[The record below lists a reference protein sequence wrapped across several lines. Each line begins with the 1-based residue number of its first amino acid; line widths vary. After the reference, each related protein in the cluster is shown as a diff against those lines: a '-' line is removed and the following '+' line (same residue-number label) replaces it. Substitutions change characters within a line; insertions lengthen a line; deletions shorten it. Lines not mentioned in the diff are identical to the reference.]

1 MEKSSLPKLTKWFL
15 AAGLTLAVVA
25 ALLTLVLNSLID
37 PNDYKSDIENTAK
50 QNGIT
55 LSIEGNIVLN
65 VFPKL
70 GVTVESINFSDGQ
83 SIAGKIPKLDVTF
96 GWLALLGGNISET
109 NLPID
114 SISLA
119 KGTLQYS
126 PDTPMP
132 VQFDQIELSINDLS
146 LNGNDFQINLSAQA
160 LNGLNLS
167 LRTTAQVNIQDQK
180 LSRIAGRNFTFIV
193 DQMTLKGDV
202 DADLTTQEIKGS
214 LASSSI
220 NLRQQ
225 ISRIQK
231 RLPIF
236 KVPSMSSDKAFSDVS
251 FNSEFNVNPWGYS
264 RYVHKLVLDGQTFTI
279 DITADQSTNKMSMS
293 LKGDSLSLADYLPK
307 SSQNPEDI
315 NQAPVA
321 IFAPLAVPFM
331 LWRGESNI
339 ELAINSIQ
347 LDSFTVS
354 NLYANASGYL
364 KVLEITSFNADLFGG
379 NVNAVATLDLNA
391 STPSF
396 RLESA
401 IYDIDLAQ
409 AFQSLSDTQD
419 FAGYFNM
426 DVSLEGSGMNI
437 YAIQNSLVGNGQFK
451 VVTPSYGGVNIEETI
466 CQATA
471 LFGNGSNSPQQWP
484 KGTQLNDIDGVL
496 GFTNGKIMLTNLTT
510 GTGNLNMTGQSQV
523 QMVEQSYTLNAKAVL
538 TSATSSNNGCSV
550 NKRLQNQVIPFSCK
564 GSFGANNSSTQSSCA
579 PDQKVISGLLKN
591 TLIQQLGE
599 KYFTTPNNGVPING
613 DSIQNALKGVFKKKL
628 GDS

>member
-1 MEKSSLPKLTKWFL
+1 
-15 AAGLTLAVVA
+15 
-25 ALLTLVLNSLID
+25 
-37 PNDYKSDIENTAK
+37 
-50 QNGIT
+50 
-55 LSIEGNIVLN
+55 
-65 VFPKL
+65 
-70 GVTVESINFSDGQ
+70 
-83 SIAGKIPKLDVTF
+83 
-96 GWLALLGGNISET
+96 
-109 NLPID
+109 
-114 SISLA
+114 
-119 KGTLQYS
+119 
-126 PDTPMP
+126 MP
-132 VQFDQIELSINDLS
+132 VQFDQIELSINGLS

-193 DQMTLKGDV
+193 EQNTLKGDV

-236 KVPSMSSDKAFSDVS
+236 TVPSMSSDKAFSDVS

-264 RYVHKLVLDGQTFTI
+264 RYLHKLVLDGQTFTI

-471 LFGNGSNSPQQWP
+471 LFGNGRNSPQQWP

-613 DSIQNALKGVFKKKL
+613 DSIQNALNGVFKKKF

>member
-193 DQMTLKGDV
+193 DQITLKGDV

-236 KVPSMSSDKAFSDVS
+236 TVPSMSSDKAFSDVS

>member
-25 ALLTLVLNSLID
+25 TLLTLVLNSLID

-132 VQFDQIELSINDLS
+132 VQFDKIELSINDLS

-236 KVPSMSSDKAFSDVS
+236 TVPSMSSDKAFSDVS

-599 KYFTTPNNGVPING
+599 KYFTTPNNEAPVNG
-613 DSIQNALKGVFKKKL
+613 DSIQNALKGFFKKKL

>member
-132 VQFDQIELSINDLS
+132 VQFDKIELSINDLS

-236 KVPSMSSDKAFSDVS
+236 TVPSMSSDKAFSDVS

-391 STPSF
+391 FTPSF

-599 KYFTTPNNGVPING
+599 KYFTTPNNEAPVNG
-613 DSIQNALKGVFKKKL
+613 DSIQSALKGFFKKKL

>member
-496 GFTNGKIMLTNLTT
+496 GFTNGKIMLTNLIT

>member
-70 GVTVESINFSDGQ
+70 GVTVERINFSDGQ

-132 VQFDQIELSINDLS
+132 VQFDKIELSINDLS

-236 KVPSMSSDKAFSDVS
+236 TVPSMSSDKAFSDVS

-496 GFTNGKIMLTNLTT
+496 GFTNGKIMLTNLIT

>member
-1 MEKSSLPKLTKWFL
+1 MSKLTKWLL
-15 AAGLTLAVVA
+15 ATGLIVAVIA
-25 ALLTLVLNSLID
+25 ALLTLVLNSLVD

-70 GVTVESINFSDGQ
+70 GITVERINFSDGQ

-126 PDTPMP
+126 PDTPVP

-167 LRTTAQVNIQDQK
+167 LRTTAQIDIQDQK
-180 LSRIAGRNFTFIV
+180 LSRIAARNFTLIV
-193 DQMTLKGDV
+193 DQITLKGNV

-236 KVPSMSSDKAFSDVS
+236 VVPSMSSDKALSDVS

-264 RYVHKLVLDGQTFTI
+264 RYVHKLVLDGQTFAI

-293 LKGDSLSLADYLPK
+293 LNGDSLSLADYLPK
-307 SSQNPEDI
+307 SPQNPDDI

-354 NLYANASGYL
+354 NIYANVSGYL
-364 KVLEITSFNADLFGG
+364 KVLELTSFNADLFGG
-379 NVNAVATLDLNA
+379 NVNAVGTLDLNA
-391 STPSF
+391 STPRFS
-396 RLESA
+396 LESA

-409 AFQSLSDTQD
+409 AFQALSETQD
-419 FAGYFNM
+419 FTGYFNM
-426 DVSLEGSGMNI
+426 DVSLEGSGTNI
-437 YAIQNSLVGNGQFK
+437 YEIQKSLVGNGQFK

-466 CQATA
+466 CQAIA

-484 KGTQLNDIDGVL
+484 EGTQLNDIDGVL
-496 GFTNGKIMLTNLTT
+496 GFTNGKIMLTNMTT
-510 GTGNLNMTGQSQV
+510 GTGNLNITGQSQV

-579 PDQKVISGLLKN
+579 PDQKVISVLLKN

-599 KYFTTPNNGVPING
+599 KYFTTPNNGAPING
-613 DSIQNALKGVFKKKL
+613 DSIQNALKGFFKKKL

>member
-132 VQFDQIELSINDLS
+132 VQFDKIELSINDLS

-236 KVPSMSSDKAFSDVS
+236 TVPSMSSDKAFSDVS

-293 LKGDSLSLADYLPK
+293 FKGDSLSLADYLPK
-307 SSQNPEDI
+307 SYQNPEDI

-451 VVTPSYGGVNIEETI
+451 VVTPFYGGINIEETI

>member
-1 MEKSSLPKLTKWFL
+1 
-15 AAGLTLAVVA
+15 
-25 ALLTLVLNSLID
+25 
-37 PNDYKSDIENTAK
+37 
-50 QNGIT
+50 
-55 LSIEGNIVLN
+55 
-65 VFPKL
+65 
-70 GVTVESINFSDGQ
+70 
-83 SIAGKIPKLDVTF
+83 
-96 GWLALLGGNISET
+96 
-109 NLPID
+109 
-114 SISLA
+114 
-119 KGTLQYS
+119 
-126 PDTPMP
+126 MP

>member
-1 MEKSSLPKLTKWFL
+1 MPKLTKWFL

>member
-1 MEKSSLPKLTKWFL
+1 V
-15 AAGLTLAVVA
+15 GH
-25 ALLTLVLNSLID
+25 
-37 PNDYKSDIENTAK
+37 
-50 QNGIT
+50 
-55 LSIEGNIVLN
+55 
-65 VFPKL
+65 
-70 GVTVESINFSDGQ
+70 
-83 SIAGKIPKLDVTF
+83 
-96 GWLALLGGNISET
+96 
-109 NLPID
+109 
-114 SISLA
+114 
-119 KGTLQYS
+119 
-126 PDTPMP
+126 
-132 VQFDQIELSINDLS
+132 
-146 LNGNDFQINLSAQA
+146 
-160 LNGLNLS
+160 
-167 LRTTAQVNIQDQK
+167 
-180 LSRIAGRNFTFIV
+180 NFTFIV

-236 KVPSMSSDKAFSDVS
+236 TVPSMSSDKALSDVS

-264 RYVHKLVLDGQTFTI
+264 RYEHKLVLDGQTFTI

-364 KVLEITSFNADLFGG
+364 KVLELTSFNADLFGG

-409 AFQSLSDTQD
+409 AFQSMSDTQD

-510 GTGNLNMTGQSQV
+510 GTGNLNITGQSQV

-538 TSATSSNNGCSV
+538 TSAASSNNGCSV

>member
-50 QNGIT
+50 KNGIT

-83 SIAGKIPKLDVTF
+83 SVAGKIPKLDVTF

-236 KVPSMSSDKAFSDVS
+236 TVPSMSSDKALSDVS

-264 RYVHKLVLDGQTFTI
+264 RYEHKLVLDGQTFTI

-307 SSQNPEDI
+307 SSQNSEDI

-364 KVLEITSFNADLFGG
+364 KVLELTSFNADLFGG

-409 AFQSLSDTQD
+409 AFQSMSDTQD

-510 GTGNLNMTGQSQV
+510 GTGNLNITGQSQV

-538 TSATSSNNGCSV
+538 TSAASSNNGCSV

>member
-1 MEKSSLPKLTKWFL
+1 MEKSSLSKLTKWLL

>member
-391 STPSF
+391 FTPSF

>member
-1 MEKSSLPKLTKWFL
+1 
-15 AAGLTLAVVA
+15 
-25 ALLTLVLNSLID
+25 
-37 PNDYKSDIENTAK
+37 
-50 QNGIT
+50 
-55 LSIEGNIVLN
+55 
-65 VFPKL
+65 
-70 GVTVESINFSDGQ
+70 
-83 SIAGKIPKLDVTF
+83 
-96 GWLALLGGNISET
+96 
-109 NLPID
+109 
-114 SISLA
+114 
-119 KGTLQYS
+119 
-126 PDTPMP
+126 
-132 VQFDQIELSINDLS
+132 
-146 LNGNDFQINLSAQA
+146 
-160 LNGLNLS
+160 
-167 LRTTAQVNIQDQK
+167 
-180 LSRIAGRNFTFIV
+180 
-193 DQMTLKGDV
+193 
-202 DADLTTQEIKGS
+202 
-214 LASSSI
+214 
-220 NLRQQ
+220 
-225 ISRIQK
+225 
-231 RLPIF
+231 
-236 KVPSMSSDKAFSDVS
+236 MSSDKAFSDVS

-379 NVNAVATLDLNA
+379 NVNAVAALDLNA

-396 RLESA
+396 SLESA

>member
-132 VQFDQIELSINDLS
+132 VQFDKIELSINDLS

>member
-193 DQMTLKGDV
+193 DQITLKGDV

>member
-50 QNGIT
+50 KNGIT

-83 SIAGKIPKLDVTF
+83 SVAGKIPKLDVTL

-114 SISLA
+114 SISLT

-180 LSRIAGRNFTFIV
+180 LSRIAGHNFTFIV

-236 KVPSMSSDKAFSDVS
+236 TVPSMSSDKALSDVS

-364 KVLEITSFNADLFGG
+364 KVLELTSFNADLFGG

-409 AFQSLSDTQD
+409 AFQSMSDTQD

-510 GTGNLNMTGQSQV
+510 GTGNLNITGQSQV

-538 TSATSSNNGCSV
+538 TSAASSNNGCSV

>member
-126 PDTPMP
+126 PDIPMP
-132 VQFDQIELSINDLS
+132 VQFDQIELSINGLS

-236 KVPSMSSDKAFSDVS
+236 TVPSMSSDKAFSDVS

-264 RYVHKLVLDGQTFTI
+264 RYLHKLVLDGQTFTI

>member
-132 VQFDQIELSINDLS
+132 VQFDKIELSINDLS

-236 KVPSMSSDKAFSDVS
+236 TVPSMSSDKAFSDVS

-599 KYFTTPNNGVPING
+599 KYFTTPNNEAPVNG
-613 DSIQNALKGVFKKKL
+613 DSIQSALKGFFKKKL

>member
-193 DQMTLKGDV
+193 DQITLKGDV

-613 DSIQNALKGVFKKKL
+613 DSIQNALKGVLKKKL

>member
-132 VQFDQIELSINDLS
+132 VQFDKIELSINDLS

-236 KVPSMSSDKAFSDVS
+236 TVPSMSSDKAFSDVS

-599 KYFTTPNNGVPING
+599 KYFTTPNNEAPVNG
-613 DSIQNALKGVFKKKL
+613 DSIQNALKGFFKKKL

>member
-25 ALLTLVLNSLID
+25 ALLTLVLNSLVD
-37 PNDYKSDIENTAK
+37 PNDYKSEIENAAK
-50 QNGIT
+50 KNGIT

-96 GWLALLGGNISET
+96 SWLALLGGNISET

-126 PDTPMP
+126 PDTPVP

-167 LRTTAQVNIQDQK
+167 LRTTDQVNIQDQK

-193 DQMTLKGDV
+193 DQITLKGDV

-214 LASSSI
+214 LTSSSI

-236 KVPSMSSDKAFSDVS
+236 TVPSMSSDKAFSDVS

-321 IFAPLAVPFM
+321 IFDPLAVPFM

-396 RLESA
+396 SLESA

-591 TLIQQLGE
+591 NLIQQLGE

-613 DSIQNALKGVFKKKL
+613 DSIQNALKGVLKKKL

>member
-236 KVPSMSSDKAFSDVS
+236 TVPSMSSDKAFSDVS

>member
-96 GWLALLGGNISET
+96 SWLALLGGNISET

-236 KVPSMSSDKAFSDVS
+236 TVPSMSSDKAFSDVS

-307 SSQNPEDI
+307 SSQNPEDM

-379 NVNAVATLDLNA
+379 NVNAVAALDLNA

-396 RLESA
+396 SLESA

>member
-126 PDTPMP
+126 PDTPLP

-236 KVPSMSSDKAFSDVS
+236 TVPSMSSDKAFSDVS

-379 NVNAVATLDLNA
+379 NVNAVAALDLNA

-613 DSIQNALKGVFKKKL
+613 DSIQNALKGVLRKN
-628 GDS
+628 

>member
-236 KVPSMSSDKAFSDVS
+236 TVPSMSSDKAFSDVS

-293 LKGDSLSLADYLPK
+293 FKGDSLSLADYLPK
-307 SSQNPEDI
+307 SYQNPEDI

-496 GFTNGKIMLTNLTT
+496 GFTNGKIMLTNLIT

>member
-1 MEKSSLPKLTKWFL
+1 LSKLTKWLL
-15 AAGLTLAVVA
+15 ATGLIVAVIA
-25 ALLTLVLNSLID
+25 ALLTLVLNSLVD

-70 GVTVESINFSDGQ
+70 GITVERINFSDGQ

-114 SISLA
+114 SISFA

-132 VQFDQIELSINDLS
+132 VQLDQIELSINDLS

-167 LRTTAQVNIQDQK
+167 FRTTAQIDIQDQK
-180 LSRIAGRNFTFIV
+180 LSRIAARNFTLIV
-193 DQMTLKGDV
+193 DQITLKGNV
-202 DADLTTQEIKGS
+202 DADLTTQEIEGS

-225 ISRIQK
+225 ITRIQK

-236 KVPSMSSDKAFSDVS
+236 VVPSMSSDKALSDVS

-264 RYVHKLVLDGQTFTI
+264 RYVHKLVLDGQAFAI

-293 LKGDSLSLADYLPK
+293 LNGDSLSLADYLPK
-307 SSQNPEDI
+307 SPQNPDDI

-339 ELAINSIQ
+339 ELAINNIQ
-347 LDSFTVS
+347 FDSFTAS
-354 NLYANASGYL
+354 NIYANASGYL
-364 KVLEITSFNADLFGG
+364 KVLELTSFNADLFGG

-391 STPSF
+391 STPRFS
-396 RLESA
+396 LESA

-409 AFQSLSDTQD
+409 AFQALSETQD
-419 FAGYFNM
+419 FTGYFNM
-426 DVSLEGSGMNI
+426 DVSLEGSGTNI
-437 YAIQNSLVGNGQFK
+437 YEIQKSLVGNGQFK

-484 KGTQLNDIDGVL
+484 EGTQLNDIDGVL
-496 GFTNGKIMLTNLTT
+496 GFTNGKIMLTNMTT
-510 GTGNLNMTGQSQV
+510 GTGNLNITGQSQV

-591 TLIQQLGE
+591 TLIPQLGE
-599 KYFTTPNNGVPING
+599 KYFTTPNNGAPING
-613 DSIQNALKGVFKKKL
+613 DSIQNALKGFFKKKL

>member
-1 MEKSSLPKLTKWFL
+1 MEKSSLSKLTKWLL
-15 AAGLTLAVVA
+15 AAGLTLAAAA
-25 ALLTLVLNSLID
+25 ALLTLALNSLVD
-37 PNDYKSDIENTAK
+37 PNDYKSDIENAAK

-96 GWLALLGGNISET
+96 SWLALLGGNISET

-126 PDTPMP
+126 PDTPVP
-132 VQFDQIELSINDLS
+132 VQFEQIELSINDLS
-146 LNGNDFQINLSAQA
+146 LNGNDFHINLSAQA

-193 DQMTLKGDV
+193 DQITLKGDV

-214 LASSSI
+214 LTSSSI

-236 KVPSMSSDKAFSDVS
+236 MVPSMSSDKALSDVS

-264 RYVHKLVLDGQTFTI
+264 RYVHKLVLDGQTFAI

-307 SSQNPEDI
+307 SSENSEDI

-321 IFAPLAVPFM
+321 IFAPLALPFM

-354 NLYANASGYL
+354 NVYANASGYL
-364 KVLEITSFNADLFGG
+364 KVLELTSFNADLFGG
-379 NVNAVATLDLNA
+379 NVNAVATLELNA

-396 RLESA
+396 SLESA

-409 AFQSLSDTQD
+409 AFQSLSETQD
-419 FAGYFNM
+419 FTGYFNM
-426 DVSLEGSGMNI
+426 DVSLEGSGTNI
-437 YAIQNSLVGNGQFK
+437 YDIQKSLVGNGQFK

-496 GFTNGKIMLTNLTT
+496 GFTNGKIMLTNMTT
-510 GTGNLNMTGQSQV
+510 GTGNLNITGQSQV
-523 QMVEQSYTLNAKAVL
+523 QMVEQTYTLNAKAVL

-550 NKRLQNQVIPFSCK
+550 NNRLQNQVIPFSCK

-591 TLIQQLGE
+591 TLIQQFGE
-599 KYFTTPNNGVPING
+599 KYFTTPNNGAPING
-613 DSIQNALKGVFKKKL
+613 DSIQNALKGFFKKKL

>member
-236 KVPSMSSDKAFSDVS
+236 TVPSMSSDKAFSDVS

-264 RYVHKLVLDGQTFTI
+264 RYLHKLVLDGQTFTI

-471 LFGNGSNSPQQWP
+471 LFGNGRNSPQQWP

-599 KYFTTPNNGVPING
+599 KYFTTPNNEAPVNG
-613 DSIQNALKGVFKKKL
+613 DSIQNALKGFFKKKL

>member
-264 RYVHKLVLDGQTFTI
+264 RYLHKLVLDGQTFTI

-331 LWRGESNI
+331 LWRGKSNI

>member
-50 QNGIT
+50 KNGIT

-83 SIAGKIPKLDVTF
+83 SVAGKIPKLDVTL

-114 SISLA
+114 SISLT

-180 LSRIAGRNFTFIV
+180 LSRIAGHNFTFIV

-236 KVPSMSSDKAFSDVS
+236 TVPSMSSDKALSDVS

-264 RYVHKLVLDGQTFTI
+264 RYEHKLVLDGQTFTI

-364 KVLEITSFNADLFGG
+364 KVLELTSFNADLFGG

-409 AFQSLSDTQD
+409 AFQSMSDTQD

-510 GTGNLNMTGQSQV
+510 GTGNLNITGQSQV

-538 TSATSSNNGCSV
+538 TSAASSNNGCSV

>member
-1 MEKSSLPKLTKWFL
+1 MSKLTKWLL
-15 AAGLTLAVVA
+15 ATGLTVAAVA
-25 ALLTLVLNSLID
+25 ALLTLALNSLVD
-37 PNDYKSDIENTAK
+37 PNDYKSDIENAANK
-50 QNGIT
+50 NGIT
-55 LSIEGNIVLN
+55 LSIEDNLVLN

-70 GVTVESINFSDGQ
+70 GITVENIKFSDGQ
-83 SIAGKIPKLDVTF
+83 SIVGQIPKLDITL

-126 PDTPMP
+126 PNTLVP
-132 VQFDQIELSINDLS
+132 VQFDQIELNINDLS

-167 LRTTAQVNIQDQK
+167 LRTTAQVNIEDQK
-180 LSRIAGRNFTFIV
+180 LSRIAARNFTFIA
-193 DQMTLKGDV
+193 DQVTLKGNV
-202 DADLTTQEIKGS
+202 EADLTTQEVRGS

-236 KVPSMSSDKAFSDVS
+236 MVPSMSSDKALSEVS

-264 RYVHKLVLDGQTFTI
+264 RYVHELVLDGQTFAI
-279 DITADQSTNKMSMS
+279 DITADQSTNKMAMS
-293 LKGDSLSLADYLPK
+293 LKGDSLSLADYMPK

-321 IFAPLAVPFM
+321 IFAPLAIPFI

-347 LDSFTVS
+347 LDSFVV
-354 NLYANASGYL
+354 NNVYANASGYL
-364 KVLEITSFNADLFGG
+364 KVLELTSFNADLFGG
-379 NVNAVATLDLNA
+379 NVNAVATLDLNT

-396 RLESA
+396 SLESA

-409 AFQSLSDTQD
+409 AFQALSETQD
-419 FAGYFNM
+419 FTGYFNM
-426 DVSLEGSGMNI
+426 DVSLEGSGTNI
-437 YAIQNSLVGNGQFK
+437 YDIQKSLVGNGQFK

-484 KGTQLNDIDGVL
+484 EGTQLNDIDGVL
-496 GFTNGKIMLTNLTT
+496 GFTNGKIMLTNMTT
-510 GTGNLNMTGQSQV
+510 GTGNLNITGQSQV
-523 QMVEQSYTLNAKAVL
+523 QMVEQTYTLNAKAVL

-564 GSFGANNSSTQSSCA
+564 GSFGDNNSSTQSSCA

-599 KYFTTPNNGVPING
+599 KYLTTPNNGAPING
-613 DSIQNALKGVFKKKL
+613 DSIQNALKGFFKKKL

>member
-15 AAGLTLAVVA
+15 AAGLTLAAAA
-25 ALLTLVLNSLID
+25 ALLTLALNSLVD
-37 PNDYKSDIENTAK
+37 PNDYKSDIENAAK
-50 QNGIT
+50 KNGIT

-96 GWLALLGGNISET
+96 SWLALLGGNISET

-126 PDTPMP
+126 PDTPLP

-193 DQMTLKGDV
+193 DQITLKGDV

-214 LASSSI
+214 LTSSSI

-236 KVPSMSSDKAFSDVS
+236 TVPSMSSDKAFSDVS

-307 SSQNPEDI
+307 SSQNPEDM

-379 NVNAVATLDLNA
+379 NVNAVAALDLNA

-396 RLESA
+396 SLESA

-471 LFGNGSNSPQQWP
+471 LFSNGSNSPQQWP

>member
-550 NKRLQNQVIPFSCK
+550 NKRFQNQVIPFSCK

>member
-132 VQFDQIELSINDLS
+132 VQFDKIELSINDLS

-236 KVPSMSSDKAFSDVS
+236 TVPSMSSDKAFSDVS

-613 DSIQNALKGVFKKKL
+613 DSIQNALKGVLKKKL